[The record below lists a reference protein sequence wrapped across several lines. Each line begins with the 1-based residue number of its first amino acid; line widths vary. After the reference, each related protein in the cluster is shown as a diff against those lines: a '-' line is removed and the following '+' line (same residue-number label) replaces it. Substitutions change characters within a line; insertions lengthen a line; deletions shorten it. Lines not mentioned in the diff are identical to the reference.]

1 MGVRKYS
8 HTGLGLGLL
17 LLLMTALLA
26 ILPSRA
32 ALLYRQL
39 SFLALAGLEMPT
51 PGPTASGPLPLR
63 EPEPPVGPRGSAALS
78 PAPAVDPSPPEPS
91 RSQAEAGAFTLD
103 FGPFVTARDAE
114 EVEKRLNQLGASA
127 IRSRKRSGSAL
138 YAVRIGQFPSPAQAR
153 QAMKQLTLRH
163 PTLPLG
169 ELEQEADGEV
179 RVIVETRFPLREA
192 VTLARQLRTE
202 GFAVRIDTGRG
213 AAPLFTLRLAKTY
226 DLKTA
231 REKSQEFRDHGLP
244 NAVVPVTPALSLSR

>member
-17 LLLMTALLA
+17 LLLMAVLLA

-32 ALLYRQL
+32 ALLYRQP

-91 RSQAEAGAFTLD
+91 RSQAGAFTLD

-138 YAVRIGQFPSPAQAR
+138 YTVRIGQFPAPAQAR

-213 AAPLFTLRLAKTY
+213 AASLFTLRLAKTY

-244 NAVVPVTPALSLSR
+244 NAVVPVAPALSLSR

>member
-1 MGVRKYS
+1 MMLTYTGRKDTRVRVRKYS

-17 LLLMTALLA
+17 MLLMAVLLA

-32 ALLYRQL
+32 ALLYRRP

-51 PGPTASGPLPLR
+51 PGPTASGSRPLR
-63 EPEPPVGPRGSAALS
+63 EPEPPS
-78 PAPAVDPSPPEPS
+78 P
-91 RSQAEAGAFTLD
+91 SQAEPEGGPFTLD

-114 EVEKRLNQLGASA
+114 EIEKRLNQLGAPT
-127 IRSRKRSGSAL
+127 IRYRKRSASAL
-138 YAVRIGQFPSPAQAR
+138 YTVTIGEFLSPAQAR
-153 QAMKQLTLRH
+153 QVMEQLRFRH

-169 ELEQEADGEV
+169 ELEQEAEGEV
-179 RVIVETRFPLREA
+179 RVIVATRFPLREA

-202 GFAVRIDTGRG
+202 GFAVRIETGRG

-244 NAVVPVTPALSLSR
+244 NAVVPVAAALSLSR